1 MADNKPIITRY
12 RPEAFDEVLGHTAQI
27 AALQRVINSTS
38 TPHSFLFTGPSGTG
52 KTTLARIVGSALKAD
67 VHEIDAASNNGV
79 DAMRDLVEFSQH
91 QAFTET
97 GKRLIIIDECFVKG
111 TRVNTPNGYQ
121 TIETL
126 HSGDWI
132 IGATGSQQIK
142 QTICNKVPLTHI
154 MQLHLAN
161 GRTILCS
168 DDHAFLTESGWIA
181 AQDTA
186 NVKSIQTIHKHI
198 PRDLLAM
205 WDCNYEQMRRKATLS
220 RMCSTNLP
228 RVRNKILEQYTST
241 IQANHIGSEERQMPS
256 KFRVESVT
264 YLQQTD
270 IERLRQNGE
279 TCFIND
285 IEHAICYDLE
295 IEGHP
300 SYAVEDLIVHNC
312 HTLSKPAWQAIL
324 KLLEDPPEHMYL
336 ALCTTEDDKV
346 PDTVRTRCFSTRL
359 MPIAQQTIV
368 EVLETIAEVEE
379 WRPSQEILDYSAE
392 ASNGSPRFA
401 LTILQ
406 SIHDAPSREEAAR
419 IVRLLEPTSDL
430 IDILRHLLDGKRS
443 WVVISK
449 HLKALDGLNFDE
461 VSIQAGRY
469 LSAALL
475 RSETEEKAK
484 PIWAMLEALVFPA
497 ETFDRKVAFIAAIG
511 RILWG
516 S

>member
-1 MADNKPIITRY
+1 
-12 RPEAFDEVLGHTAQI
+12 
-27 AALQRVINSTS
+27 
-38 TPHSFLFTGPSGTG
+38 
-52 KTTLARIVGSALKAD
+52 
-67 VHEIDAASNNGV
+67 
-79 DAMRDLVEFSQH
+79 
-91 QAFTET
+91 
-97 GKRLIIIDECFVKG
+97 
-111 TRVNTPNGYQ
+111 
-121 TIETL
+121 
-126 HSGDWI
+126 
-132 IGATGSQQIK
+132 
-142 QTICNKVPLTHI
+142 
-154 MQLHLAN
+154 
-161 GRTILCS
+161 
-168 DDHAFLTESGWIA
+168 
-181 AQDTA
+181 
-186 NVKSIQTIHKHI
+186 
-198 PRDLLAM
+198 
-205 WDCNYEQMRRKATLS
+205 
-220 RMCSTNLP
+220 
-228 RVRNKILEQYTST
+228 
-241 IQANHIGSEERQMPS
+241 MPS

-324 KLLEDPPEHMYL
+324 KLLEDPPDHLYL
-336 ALCTTEDDKV
+336 ALCTTEDDKI
-346 PDTVRTRCFSTRL
+346 PDTIRTRCFSTRL
-359 MPIAQQTIV
+359 TPIAQQTIA
-368 EVLETIAEVEE
+368 EFLETIAEVEE
-379 WRPSQEILDYSAE
+379 WHPSQEILDYSAE

-469 LSAALL
+469 LSAAML